1 VTSTVQGETQMMFAV
16 MQPLQPQI
24 QAGKLRA
31 IAVSSAKRFPLSPEL
46 PTIAESGYPNFV
58 ALAWNGV
65 LVPAA
70 TPKPVI
76 ARLNTEIN
84 AILKQPDVVQK
95 LNAAGFELVGGTP
108 EEFAAIIKGESDKW
122 APIIKA
128 ANIKID

>member
-1 VTSTVQGETQMMFAV
+1 M
-16 MQPLQPQI
+16 
-24 QAGKLRA
+24 
-31 IAVSSAKRFPLSPEL
+31 
-46 PTIAESGYPNFV
+46 
-58 ALAWNGV
+58 
-65 LVPAA
+65 
-70 TPKPVI
+70 I

-95 LNAAGFELVGGTP
+95 LNAAGFDLVGGTP